1 MLTPCRDGPACK
13 RFAMRSKPKKYDA
26 DALWSYAL
34 RALGQRSQSTH
45 ELRQKLAF
53 RAENPAVL
61 QEVLKKLREYGFA
74 DDAAFSE
81 TFASSR
87 LNNQGFGKQRVLRD
101 LQAKRVPSAVAG
113 QAVERTFAGTDE
125 KELASQF
132 LRRKYRGKDLPAFL
146 KEEKNLAAAFRRL
159 RTAGFSARV
168 SLDVLRANA
177 ARSEDWEP
185 PEEEP
190 EG

>member
-1 MLTPCRDGPACK
+1 
-13 RFAMRSKPKKYDA
+13 MRSKPKKYDA

-34 RALGQRSQSTH
+34 RALGQRSYSTH
-45 ELRQKLAF
+45 ELRQKLAL

-74 DDAAFSE
+74 DDTAFSE

-87 LNNQGFGKQRVLRD
+87 LNNKGFGKQRVLRD
-101 LQAKRVPSAVAG
+101 LQAKRVPAAVAG
-113 QAVERTFAGTDE
+113 QAVERTFAGTNE
-125 KELASQF
+125 KELATQF
-132 LRRKYRGKDLPAFL
+132 LHRKYRGKDLAAFL

-168 SLDVLRANA
+168 SLEVLKEHAV
-177 ARSEDWEP
+177 RSEDWEP

-190 EG
+190 EA

>member
-1 MLTPCRDGPACK
+1 
-13 RFAMRSKPKKYDA
+13 MRSKPKKYDA
-26 DALWSYAL
+26 EALWSYAL
-34 RALGQRSQSTH
+34 RALGQRAQSSY

-53 RAENPAVL
+53 RAENPAAL
-61 QEVLKKLREYGFA
+61 QEVLTKLREYGFA

-101 LQAKRVPSAVAG
+101 LQAKRVPAAVAG

-125 KELASQF
+125 KELAIQF
-132 LRRKYRGKDLPAFL
+132 LRRKYRGKDLAVFL

-168 SLDVLRANA
+168 SLEVLKERAGRA
-177 ARSEDWEP
+177 EEWEP
-185 PEEEP
+185 MEEEP
-190 EG
+190 EA

>member
-1 MLTPCRDGPACK
+1 
-13 RFAMRSKPKKYDA
+13 MRSKPKKYDA
-26 DALWSYAL
+26 DALWAYAL
-34 RALGQRSQSTH
+34 RVLGQRSHSAH
-45 ELRQKLAF
+45 ELRQKLAL

-61 QEVLKKLREYGFA
+61 QEILAKLREYGFA

-87 LNNQGFGKQRVLRD
+87 LNNQGFGKQRILRD
-101 LQAKRVPSAVAG
+101 LQAKRVPATVAG

-125 KELASQF
+125 KDLANQF
-132 LRRKYRGKDLPAFL
+132 LVRKYRGKDLAAFL
-146 KEEKNLAAAFRRL
+146 KEEKNVASAFRRL

-168 SLDVLRANA
+168 SLAVLKEHA

-185 PEEEP
+185 AEEEP
-190 EG
+190 EA